1 MTTRHRYYPPIQG
14 ESEYEGIV
22 SEYEGFDPTSGG
34 PIADREFE
42 FEFEIEA
49 QATAPGEGESEV
61 ETFVNPLQRVY
72 RDAETMAHLAKR
84 AGRTESEAEA
94 EAFVGALVPLAAQLV
109 PRAASILAA
118 NAPAMI
124 RVASRIARNLR
135 RDPGTRALVGAL
147 PVVLQR
153 TAQSLADQAA
163 SGAVI
168 DGRVVARTLGTM
180 TQRVLAAP
188 ARTQSMRAVNVFDQ
202 RWHRAH
208 RSGNG
213 SLPRRRGGSVPAPRV
228 MRHRVHRR

>member
-14 ESEYEGIV
+14 EFEDEAIASEYE
-22 SEYEGFDPTSGG
+22 EFDPTPGG
-34 PIADREFE
+34 PLAEGEFE
-42 FEFEIEA
+42 FEFEAEA
-49 QATAPGEGESEV
+49 QAATHGEGEFEG
-61 ETFVNPLQRVY
+61 EAFVNPVRRVY

-124 RVASRIARNLR
+124 RGAARIARNLR

-163 SGAVI
+163 SGAAI

-202 RWHRAH
+202 RWHRTH
-208 RSGNG
+208 RSGGG
-213 SLPRRRGGSVPAPRV
+213 SLPRRRRV
-228 MRHRVHRR
+228 SMPEPVVVRRRVHRR